1 MRVLMLGL
9 YDRGYPRNRSV
20 AAALRSAGGGEVE
33 VEVAHRKVWEKLRVH
48 ESPWVGFW
56 ARGYLGV
63 RLLWA
68 MVSLVPEALW
78 KARRCDVIWVGFP
91 GHTDVPLAGLIGKL
105 TGRPVVFDAFI
116 SWYDSAVRDRK
127 LFPKKSWTAKLL
139 RFWDY
144 WSCKLSD
151 RVVVD
156 TPEHELFFR
165 RLFHVRKSKMMALP
179 VGVDEKVFAIGHKAA
194 EAASPRAGT
203 PLRVLQYAEY
213 TPLHGGEWVLE
224 AARRLAERGVA
235 VEVEM
240 VGDQG
245 PWTARL
251 KQRTA
256 EMGLTNVRWS
266 GYVPERELVE
276 KIVGADVVLGVFG
289 DTAKARRVVPNKVVQ
304 GLAMG
309 RCVLTAATPAVRRE
323 LAVGV
328 EVAGCAPGSGIGL
341 ADEIERLAGDPALR
355 GAIAA
360 AGRKRFEASFSTAAL
375 GAVLEKELEQLVAVR
390 ERVGRVGRVGRVR
403 RGVGVEVE

>member
-9 YDRGYPRNRSV
+9 FDRGYPRNRSV
-20 AAALRSAGGGEVE
+20 AAALRSAGVGVD
-33 VEVAHRKVWEKLRVH
+33 VAHRKVWEKLRVH

-63 RLLWA
+63 RVLWA
-68 MVSLVPEALW
+68 MISLLPEAVW

-127 LFPKKSWTAKLL
+127 LFPKKSWTARLL

-156 TPEHELFFR
+156 TPEHAMFFR
-165 RLFHVRKSKMMALP
+165 RLFHVRKSKMVALP
-179 VGVDEKVFAIGHKAA
+179 VGVDEGVFRSEVGAVGGEGPTDGIRG
-194 EAASPRAGT
+194 
-203 PLRVLQYAEY
+203 LRVLQYAEY

-224 AARRLAERGVA
+224 AARLLAERGVA
-235 VEVEM
+235 VAIEM

-245 PWTARL
+245 PWTERL
-251 KQRTA
+251 KERMA
-256 EMGLTNVRWS
+256 AMGLKNVRWS
-266 GYVPERELVE
+266 DYVPERELVE
-276 KIVGADVVLGVFG
+276 KIAGADVVLGVFG

-328 EVAGCAPGSGIGL
+328 EVAGCAPGSGAEL
-341 ADEIERLAGDPALR
+341 ADAIAALTGDVELR
-355 GAIAA
+355 RSIAA

-375 GAVLEKELEQLVAVR
+375 GAVLERELEQLVAVR
-390 ERVGRVGRVGRVR
+390 ERARGLR